1 MLFENFC
8 GWCAHRHVG
17 TDFVDSDEEDVGR
30 TAHYA
35 APTPHSAEP
44 AQAPCDSDGG
54 GSPPERLALRAALDE
69 DILAQRYHAGIP
81 PEIPL
86 GGGIT
91 LDHDILALPLD
102 HNILMTMTL
111 SELLQLAETV
121 ELGEEAVL
129 PRAEDYGPC
138 ARR

>member
-1 MLFENFC
+1 
-8 GWCAHRHVG
+8 
-17 TDFVDSDEEDVGR
+17 
-30 TAHYA
+30 
-35 APTPHSAEP
+35 
-44 AQAPCDSDGG
+44 
-54 GSPPERLALRAALDE
+54 LALRAALDE

-121 ELGEEAVL
+121 ELGEEAVDTL
-129 PRAEDYGPC
+129 LDEASPRHALALALQSHRSQSMQAP
-138 ARR
+138 ASR